1 MARKLASLIE
11 VEVDKRLESCGS
23 GSYGKQSV
31 VEIGGKLGLGDHRE
45 RESLVGASYVG
56 GRKHNKSILSST
68 GSLSVSCFRASSVS
82 DRGLI

>member
-1 MARKLASLIE
+1 M
-11 VEVDKRLESCGS
+11 DKRLESCGS

-31 VEIGGKLGLGDHRE
+31 VEIGGKLGLGLGDHRE

-68 GSLSVSCFRASSVS
+68 ILKGTPAFSFLLSGKFCK
-82 DRGLI
+82 